1 MEEKKKKKGGN
12 DYLKEKIAKLE
23 AEYKMLHDTHVTEM
37 ARGRELLSQKDY
49 TIENQ
54 RAEIKRLCNVADEN
68 AKYFGSIIDSLLGAM
83 GFIRRAIWLY
93 KHREELERNGR

>member
-1 MEEKKKKKGGN
+1 METEKKRKKGGN
-12 DYLKEKIAKLE
+12 DYLKEKIVRLE
-23 AEYKMLHDTHVTEM
+23 AENAVLKEQV
-37 ARGRELLSQKDY
+37 
-49 TIENQ
+49 
-54 RAEIKRLCNVADEN
+54 EN